1 MAEKMEINL
10 KLGKVGKL
18 LVEKIAGAI
27 GILYDSH
34 GFKEGDRTFS
44 KMMVEKIMQ
53 DESLSVEEKAF
64 VWNEYKYNITKNKNR
79 KDILEKAQ
87 PHLTE
92 SANPNEMSDDW
103 ILDYWEKIGKIVME
117 EFQELWARLLA
128 EEANYPGTVSKR
140 LLHNMFL
147 MSKQDVENF
156 MNLTRF
162 CFFDKKEDMIHPIIF
177 IKEDSVAY
185 KRTRVTTEVLR
196 ELEQFSL
203 IEVDYTTGFSFHN
216 KKDLMY
222 TNHYIELKASR
233 IFVGNVRL
241 TADGQKL
248 FKIVDKR
255 NNDQILSYTIQ
266 KLQYHGC
273 DVKVIS
279 K

>member
-34 GFKEGDRTFS
+34 GVKEGDRIFS

-53 DESLSVEEKAF
+53 DESLTAEEKAL
-64 VWNEYKYNITKNKNR
+64 VWNEYKYNIKKNKNR
-79 KDILEKAQ
+79 KDILEKTQ
-87 PHLTE
+87 PHLKE
-92 SANPNEMSDDW
+92 SANPSEMSDDW

-162 CFFDKKEDMIHPIIF
+162 CFFDKKEDMVHPIIF

-185 KRTRVTTEVLR
+185 AGTRVTTEVLR

-203 IEVDYTTGFSFHN
+203 IEVDYATGFSFHN
-216 KKDLMY
+216 KKELMY
-222 TNHYIELKASR
+222 TNHYIELKAPR

-266 KLQYHGC
+266 KLQYHKC
-273 DVKVIS
+273 DVRVMS

>member
-1 MAEKMEINL
+1 MSEKMEINL
-10 KLGKVGKL
+10 GLDKTGKK

-34 GFKEGDRTFS
+34 GLKESERIFS
-44 KMMVEKIMQ
+44 KMMAEKIME
-53 DESLSVEEKAF
+53 DASLSNEEKAF
-64 VWNEYKYNITKNKNR
+64 VWNEFKYIIAKNKNR
-79 KDILEKAQ
+79 KTILEKAQ
-87 PHLTE
+87 YHLKE
-92 SANPNEMSDDW
+92 NANPNEMSDDW
-103 ILDYWEKIGKIVME
+103 IFEYWEKIGKIVME
-117 EFQELWARLLA
+117 DFQELWGRLLA

-162 CFFDKKEDMIHPIIF
+162 CFFDKKADMVHPIIF
-177 IKEDSVAY
+177 IKDNSAAY
-185 KRTRVTTEVLR
+185 ANSKITTEVLR

-203 IEVDYTTGFSFHN
+203 IEVDYAAGFSFHN

-222 TNHYIELKASR
+222 TNHYIKLNASR

-255 NNDQILSYTIQ
+255 NNDQILAYTIQ